1 MNNSNAQHI
10 VYIGLGTNLGNRKK
24 NLAAARNALSPQVI
38 LLEASPIY
46 ETKPWGYSNQPD
58 FLNQV
63 VKTQTKLNPLDL
75 LAYLKQCEVSLGRIP
90 SFKYGPRLVDM
101 DILFFDDLI
110 LETPALTIPH
120 PEIPKRAFV
129 LAPLT
134 DIAPDMI
141 HPILGRSIRQLLKKV
156 DMDEVKKISP

>member
-1 MNNSNAQHI
+1 MKKENSYHI
-10 VYIGLGTNLGNRKK
+10 VYIGLGTNLGDRME
-24 NLAAARNALSPQVI
+24 NLAAARHALSPQVI

-63 VKTQTKLNPLDL
+63 VKAQTELEPLDL
-75 LAYLKQCEVSLGRIP
+75 LAFLKQWEARLGRTP
-90 SFKYGPRLVDM
+90 SFKYGPRLVDI

-141 HPILGRSIRQLLKKV
+141 HPIYGKSIRQLLEKI
-156 DMDEVKKISP
+156 DLDEVKKIFP